1 MNIFKLPILSVPAS
15 ISGKRLQ
22 LADHLLPLLESYVYC
37 HALSSKIGAVGII
50 ILSLIPILGFLR
62 VY

>member
-15 ISGKRLQ
+15 ISAKCLQ
-22 LADHLLPLLESYVYC
+22 LADHPLPLLESYAYH
-37 HALSSKIGAVGII
+37 HALSSKISAVGII
-50 ILSLIPILGFLR
+50 ILFLIPILGFLR